1 MENCYIT
8 VAKGGFNMNDLNVIT
23 LTGEIASDIKR
34 GTTKN
39 NQPYAIFRLHSK
51 GYRELYI
58 SISCFGTMA
67 EIAANLNKGD
77 RIYVEGE
84 LQRSTFEKN
93 GNKVID
99 YSVVANIIDLE
110 SNMDYA
116 GREKK
121 LNNAELEEI

>member
-1 MENCYIT
+1 
-8 VAKGGFNMNDLNVIT
+8 MNDLNVIT
-23 LTGEIASDIKR
+23 LTGEIASDIKT

-39 NQPYAIFRLHSK
+39 NQSYAIFRLHSK

>member
-1 MENCYIT
+1 
-8 VAKGGFNMNDLNVIT
+8 MNDLNIIT
-23 LTGEIASDIKR
+23 LTGEIASDIR
-34 GTTKN
+34 TGTTKN

-67 EIAANLNKGD
+67 ELAANLNKGD
-77 RIYVEGE
+77 RVYVEGE

-99 YSVVANIIDLE
+99 YNVVANVIDLE
-110 SNMDYA
+110 DNMNYA